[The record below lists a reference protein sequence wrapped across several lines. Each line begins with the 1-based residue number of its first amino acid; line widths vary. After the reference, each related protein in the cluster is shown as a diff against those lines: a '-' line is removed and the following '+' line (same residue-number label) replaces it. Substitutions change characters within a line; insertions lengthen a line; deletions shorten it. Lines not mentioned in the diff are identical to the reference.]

1 VLVHQLGIPIPA
13 FPVLIWAGAVAF
25 GDPLLLAQAFVVST
39 VAGAAGNVPWYL
51 AGRRYGYRVLKLL
64 CRISLSPDSCVR
76 RTEVVFERR
85 GPAILVVA
93 RFLPGFE
100 TVAPPLAGALRVKA
114 PAFLL
119 YDSAGSAL
127 RSGVGLGLGVA
138 FHHQIGRLLDW
149 LAALGT
155 NAMLIVGALLLGY
168 AAYRFLQRRRFLR
181 SLRTARVSVREL
193 YDMMSRGEQPVVL
206 DVRTRA
212 HRRLDGRQI
221 PSAHPVD
228 LDALEQTLARVPRDR
243 DVVVYCACPNEVTAA
258 KVALQLRARGLRKVR
273 PLAGGIDAWVSAGL
287 AVDRVASEVRST

>member
-1 VLVHQLGIPIPA
+1 MRQ
-13 FPVLIWAGAVAF
+13 
-25 GDPLLLAQAFVVST
+25 
-39 VAGAAGNVPWYL
+39 
-51 AGRRYGYRVLKLL
+51 
-64 CRISLSPDSCVR
+64 
-76 RTEVVFERR
+76 TEVVFERR
-85 GPAILVVA
+85 GPAMLVVA

-100 TVAPPLAGALRVKA
+100 TVAPPLAGALRVRA

-138 FHHQIGRLLDW
+138 FHHEIGWLLDW
-149 LAALGT
+149 LAALGR

-168 AAYRFLQRRRFLR
+168 VAYRFLRRRRFLR

-193 YDMMSRGEQPVVL
+193 YDMMNRGEQPVVL

-212 HRRLDGRQI
+212 HRRVDGRQI
-221 PSAHPVD
+221 PGAHPVD

-287 AVDRVASEVRST
+287 AVDSVASDVRST